1 MAKLIDTLK
10 KNMSEKETKITYNVK
25 LYRSTTETIR
35 ELSEITNMSQSDLI
49 ETIFKEQKI
58 EEILKKLKTENKT
71 I

>member
-10 KNMSEKETKITYNVK
+10 QNMSEKDTKITYNVK
-25 LYRSTTETIR
+25 LFRSTAETIR
-35 ELSEITNMSQSDLI
+35 ELAEVTNMSQSDLV